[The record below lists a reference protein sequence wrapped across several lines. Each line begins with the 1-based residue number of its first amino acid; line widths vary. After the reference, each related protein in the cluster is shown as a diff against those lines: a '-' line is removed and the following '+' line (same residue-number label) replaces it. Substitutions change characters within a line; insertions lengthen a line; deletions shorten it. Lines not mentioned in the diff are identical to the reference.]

1 MRRLDFNE
9 ASELIKAVDAELEAL
24 LSAIWDQ
31 ATKVCQR
38 DLCFFL
44 AKYPYAHF
52 VLKDG
57 KALAPDGRPLAPD
70 LLVAG
75 RMPVG
80 LVLDNLPADIDE
92 IIRSEEGSK
101 RPPSLLSN
109 KKRIRLCGLIAEQP

>member
-75 RMPVG
+75 RLPGG
-80 LVLDNLPADIDE
+80 LILDNLLEVFADIRRSDE
-92 IIRSEEGSK
+92 V
-101 RPPSLLSN
+101 
-109 KKRIRLCGLIAEQP
+109 